1 MKNILNFK
9 SLYQDAPIELKKVIL
24 NQWKAPQN
32 PEWHPEGNTLKHIIY
47 VVQRAITNH
56 PDDPDMIMA
65 AFFHDLGKFD
75 TLDTNPK
82 TGHPTAYGHELVSA
96 DLVKQ
101 YSDWISSYGAD
112 PEKVYYIVKNHMKIK
127 PRTWD
132 QMKPIKKDPIIGDP
146 SFNKLQNFT
155 SLDIGGKFIQETI
168 KRILKEKWSNKY
180 KRTINCNNP
189 KGFSQKA
196 HCAARKKR
204 QSGESTK
211 SKSPFKKK

>member
-1 MKNILNFK
+1 MKSIVNFK

-82 TGHPTAYGHELVSA
+82 TGHPTAYGHEFISA

-101 YSDWISSYGAD
+101 YADWISSYGAD
-112 PEKVYYIVKNHMKIK
+112 PKNVYYIVKNHMKIK

-132 QMKPIKKDPIIGDP
+132 KMRQIKKDPIIGDP

-155 SLDIGGKFIQETI
+155 SLDIGGKFVEEAI
-168 KRILKEKWSNKY
+168 KRELIEKWSNEY
-180 KRTINCNNP
+180 KRKIDCKNP

-204 QSGESTK
+204 QSGGETK
-211 SKSPFKKK
+211 SKSPFKK